1 MDKSSFLKHFSP
13 EMNKHKEGGPVS
25 SSERDFSNSKNDG
38 LRLGDI
44 SAVDNSAINHSSKA
58 SAGVATTLIQ
68 GNNRIHL
75 KVVDK
80 MMKEKLKMLKLREEA
95 EDQSRRKQQ
104 EE

>member
-44 SAVDNSAINHSSKA
+44 SAVDNSIINQQHSSKAA
-58 SAGVATTLIQ
+58 SAGVATTLI
-68 GNNRIHL
+68 
-75 KVVDK
+75 
-80 MMKEKLKMLKLREEA
+80 
-95 EDQSRRKQQ
+95 
-104 EE
+104 